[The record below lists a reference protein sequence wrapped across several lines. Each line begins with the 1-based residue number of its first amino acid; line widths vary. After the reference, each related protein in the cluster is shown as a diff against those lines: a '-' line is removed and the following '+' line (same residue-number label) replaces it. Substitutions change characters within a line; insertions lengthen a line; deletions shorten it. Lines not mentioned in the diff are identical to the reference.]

1 MKGVYVGG
9 CSPSRWLS
17 ALLPLRLCKAKF
29 SYIYKMFCFPV
40 AVTGFLFDMIG
51 KKSKFLTKLLLACS
65 FCITYS
71 GLAQQNRVLPEPV
84 RMVRAMDLLSRPLS
98 SMPNIGLAHLPA
110 EVRGDVYL
118 TPYWNNASIILY
130 ADQMVL
136 DGLAV
141 KFDIYRNEFDI
152 RFANGVRVLP
162 GSKVKTVVW
171 ADSLTRQLRYF
182 INASDFK
189 ENGVPLKG
197 FFEVLSD
204 GAIPLLSLSFVEILE
219 PDFNPALNVGSR
231 DIRIIQK
238 NNVSYLLGNEVFR
251 IKSKKQLEELFQ
263 SHQKEMKDFM
273 KKNQTNVNSV
283 ASLRMVFDY
292 YNYYV
297 NRKSD

>member
-1 MKGVYVGG
+1 MLKQVYL
-9 CSPSRWLS
+9 LS
-17 ALLPLRLCKAKF
+17 IL
-29 SYIYKMFCFPV
+29 
-40 AVTGFLFDMIG
+40 FLV
-51 KKSKFLTKLLLACS
+51 KSVF
-65 FCITYS
+65 
-71 GLAQQNRVLPEPV
+71 AQQRVLPEPV

-98 SMPNIGLAHLPA
+98 SMPNIGLAHVPA
-110 EVRGDVYL
+110 EVKGDVYL
-118 TPYWNNASIILY
+118 TPYWNKASILLY
-130 ADQMVL
+130 TDQMVL

-171 ADSLTRQLRYF
+171 ADSLTRQLRYL

-204 GAIPLLSLSFVEILE
+204 GAIPLLSLYYVEILE

-238 NNVSYLLGNEVFR
+238 NNFYYLTGNEVFR
-251 IKSKKQLEELFQ
+251 IKNKKQLEELFQ

-273 KKNQTNVNSV
+273 RKNQVTVNSA
-283 ASLRMVFDY
+283 ASLRTVFDY
-292 YNYYV
+292 YNYYL
-297 NRKSD
+297 NKQSD